1 VAKWQSGKVAKMK
14 TEFFTYQCKNMGQCF
29 TCLKEDDIH
38 VALKFPHGTDG
49 IMFDSGVGFIPCDI
63 NEWIRALY
71 KKHEWTEWIA
81 YNDETGAFGN
91 NQHKKGHCKGI
102 IAWNTERIS
111 WLIHSVPNFPREFT
125 GKTISDIEPSECI
138 YGQSFVF
145 TTVPFTVDMLK
156 RILTQV
162 HFMEAHV
169 FLQHTLYALP
179 IAIKSNEFSK
189 IKLSESMTH
198 IAKPPSLHMDI
209 YEELVL
215 DHSSKW
221 QVQTWKRGH
230 PLDPSNVIVDIENMG
245 YTTTEW
251 KCSQD
256 HSKWAV
262 NALDVCWIGD
272 LNRMSSQANRGGGG
286 LVIRHPALAN
296 GLRELIKNA

>member
-1 VAKWQSGKVAKMK
+1 
-14 TEFFTYQCKNMGQCF
+14 MGQCF
-29 TCLKEDDIH
+29 CVQEDDVH
-38 VALKFPHGTDG
+38 VAIKFPHGTNG
-49 IMFDSGVGFIPCDI
+49 IMYESGSNMVPCDI
-63 NEWIRALY
+63 NQWIRDLY

-102 IAWNTERIS
+102 VAWNTERIS

-125 GKTISDIEPSECI
+125 GKTISEIEPSECI
-138 YGQSFVF
+138 YGQSFVY
-145 TTVPFTVDMLK
+145 TTVPYNTDMLK
-156 RILTQV
+156 NILTQV
-162 HFMEAHV
+162 HYMEAHV

-179 IAIKSNEFSK
+179 ISMKSNDLTK
-189 IKLSESMTH
+189 IKLSENMTH
-198 IAKPPSLHMDI
+198 FAKPPCLHMDI

-221 QVQTWKRGH
+221 KVQTWKRGH
-230 PLDPSNVIVDIENMG
+230 PLELSNVILDIETMG
-245 YTTTEW
+245 YGTTEW

-262 NALDVCWIGD
+262 NELDVCWIGD

-286 LVIRHPALAN
+286 LVIRHRALAQV
-296 GLRELIKNA
+296 LRGLIKT